1 MMNHVFGGMMSGIG
15 GFLSFMAQMMQRMFQ
30 FMFGWL

>member
-1 MMNHVFGGMMSGIG
+1 MMNGFFGGMMSGIG
-15 GFLSFMAQMMQRMFQ
+15 GIFSFMAEMIRRMFQ

>member
-1 MMNHVFGGMMSGIG
+1 MMGNLFNGMMSGVG
-15 GFLSFMAQMMQRMFQ
+15 GFFSFMATMMQRMFQ